1 MEDKLKADHAELILV
16 WKWYKQYAYIEKS
29 DDDWTQIG
37 EQATRMAD
45 SFHTELG
52 QLLINAVMMA
62 LYHEGRENGGQNEL
76 CK

>member
-1 MEDKLKADHAELILV
+1 MTTEDKLKDDHAELIMV
-16 WKWYKQYAYIEKS
+16 WKWYKGIAHREKS

-52 QLLINAVMMA
+52 KLLINAVMMT
-62 LYHEGRENGGQNEL
+62 LYREGRET
-76 CK
+76 

>member
-1 MEDKLKADHAELILV
+1 MTPEDKLKDDHAELIMV
-16 WKWYKQYAYIEKS
+16 WKWYKSIAYRDKS

-52 QLLINAVMMA
+52 KLLINAVMMT
-62 LYHEGRENGGQNEL
+62 LYREGRET
-76 CK
+76 

>member
-16 WKWYKQYAYIEKS
+16 WKWYKANAYTDKTDS
-29 DDDWTQIG
+29 DWTQIG

-52 QLLINAVMMA
+52 KLLVNAALNA
-62 LYHEGRENGGQNEL
+62 LYREGRENGG
-76 CK
+76 

>member
-1 MEDKLKADHAELILV
+1 MTTEDKLKDDHAELIMV

-29 DDDWTQIG
+29 DSDWTLIG

-52 QLLINAVMMA
+52 KLLVNAALNA
-62 LYHEGRENGGQNEL
+62 LYREGRET
-76 CK
+76 

>member
-1 MEDKLKADHAELILV
+1 MTPEDKLKDDHAELIMV

-29 DDDWTQIG
+29 YDDWTQIS

-52 QLLINAVMMA
+52 KLLINAVMMT
-62 LYHEGRENGGQNEL
+62 LYREGRET
-76 CK
+76 

>member
-16 WKWYKQYAYIEKS
+16 WKWYKGIAHREKS
-29 DDDWTQIG
+29 DSDWTQIG

-52 QLLINAVMMA
+52 KLLVNAA
-62 LYHEGRENGGQNEL
+62 LTALNREGRE
-76 CK
+76 

>member
-1 MEDKLKADHAELILV
+1 MTTKDKLKDDHAELIMV
-16 WKWYKQYAYIEKS
+16 WKWYKGIAYIDKS

-52 QLLINAVMMA
+52 KLLINAVMNA
-62 LYHEGRENGGQNEL
+62 LYREGRE
-76 CK
+76 